1 MAIGKTPYKTIMLAG
16 LAAALCGTAGAEMNA
31 LPDLKDI
38 RLDGYV
44 GNRLRSC
51 IENHVVKT
59 DGVYLTDP
67 YRWRTE
73 KVYW

>member
-1 MAIGKTPYKTIMLAG
+1 MKTRMCTQAFLTVAFAAG
-16 LAAALCGTAGAEMNA
+16 SALAAPNA

-51 IENHVVKT
+51 IENHGKSQ
-59 DGVYLTDP
+59 GIC
-67 YRWRTE
+67 R
-73 KVYW
+73 